1 MPEKWNRKTRRQ
13 MSNLGIGQK
22 IVQEQ
27 LDKTYKEARE
37 YAIREAWSAMMLA
50 LYKENGFD
58 RESLH
63 RLAVATVNNINKFLC
78 PADMVNELKSFLAL
92 MWMSRSAMMSLIHLI
107 LSGWMIW
114 RCLNEKEAWW
124 IPG

>member
-1 MPEKWNRKTRRQ
+1 

-50 LYKENGFD
+50 LHKENGFD
-58 RESLH
+58 REALH

-78 PADMVNELKSFLAL
+78 PADMVNELKK
-92 MWMSRSAMMSLIHLI
+92 
-107 LSGWMIW
+107 LSGFDVDEPISDDELDPFDPVGLDDLEVPELK
-114 RCLNEKEAWW
+114 RSVVVSGTSL
-124 IPG
+124 

>member
-37 YAIREAWSAMMLA
+37 YAIRE
-50 LYKENGFD
+50 
-58 RESLH
+58 
-63 RLAVATVNNINKFLC
+63 
-78 PADMVNELKSFLAL
+78 
-92 MWMSRSAMMSLIHLI
+92 
-107 LSGWMIW
+107 
-114 RCLNEKEAWW
+114 
-124 IPG
+124 

>member
-50 LYKENGFD
+50 LHKDFGFD
-58 RESLH
+58 HASLH
-63 RLAVATVNNINKFLC
+63 KLAVATVNNINKYLC
-78 PADMVNELKSFLAL
+78 TTDMISDLKKLTGFDVDEPIPDDEIDQIELVDPLEDL
-92 MWMSRSAMMSLIHLI
+92 
-107 LSGWMIW
+107 
-114 RCLNEKEAWW
+114 EVPE
-124 IPG
+124 